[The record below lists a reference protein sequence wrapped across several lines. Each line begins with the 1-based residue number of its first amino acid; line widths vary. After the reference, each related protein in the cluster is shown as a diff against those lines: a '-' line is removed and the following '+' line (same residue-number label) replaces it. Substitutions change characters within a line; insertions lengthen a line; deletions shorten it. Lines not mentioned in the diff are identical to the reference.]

1 MSLKEG
7 FSGKLDSTSSDDGL
21 SNFISINDD
30 GGAAIYDELQ
40 VEPFYPVPVWKW
52 IIPDE
57 DVIKR
62 TLEAVLKIR
71 NDGMESQARSNFNGW
86 QSSDDLHHRDEFKEI
101 TNMLLNIGET
111 QVHPSS
117 WECIGMWAGINGK
130 GAGNHV
136 HYHEGVLSGTIWL
149 KSESNQTG
157 GLVFI
162 DPRTRHPLSGP
173 KGKEIFQTNNKGYF
187 PQVGMGVMFPS
198 WLEHFVQ
205 ANETDT
211 ERVSLSF
218 NLV

>member
-71 NDGMESQARSNFNGW
+71 DDGTESQARSNFNGC
-86 QSSDDLHHRDEFKEI
+86 SDDLHHRDEFKEI

-117 WECIGMWAGINGK
+117 WECIGMCHCINGK
-130 GAGNHV
+130 
-136 HYHEGVLSGTIWL
+136 L
-149 KSESNQTG
+149 KSC
-157 GLVFI
+157 
-162 DPRTRHPLSGP
+162 
-173 KGKEIFQTNNKGYF
+173 
-187 PQVGMGVMFPS
+187 
-198 WLEHFVQ
+198 
-205 ANETDT
+205 
-211 ERVSLSF
+211 SLS
-218 NLV
+218 